1 LSFSFFEVV
10 LVWKNDWEENVNHIF
25 MFKQKEFSICFQS
38 KTDNPENGRCNFG
51 VPVKEW
57 FKSELI

>member
-1 LSFSFFEVV
+1 
-10 LVWKNDWEENVNHIF
+10 